1 MKQPHILCEPSEIA
15 RYALLPGDPERVLR
29 VAEFLDDWKEIAYN
43 REFRTITGTYQGVAV
58 TVTSTGIGGASACI
72 AIEELSAC
80 GADTLIRIGSA
91 GASQPEV
98 EIGDLIISTG
108 AVREEG
114 ASRMYVEHNYPA
126 VPHFSVL
133 RALVEEAEAKG
144 LRHFVGLTRSHDSF
158 YIDDESER
166 MAKAHKN
173 KLLGSDMETSALFV
187 IASLRGLRAGSIL
200 NNVVKYESDVKEG
213 INDYVDEADR
223 AAQGEKQEI
232 LIALGAIKR
241 LAERDLLQGGIND

>member
-1 MKQPHILCEPSEIA
+1 MAKMCT
-15 RYALLPGDPERVLR
+15 RRR
-29 VAEFLDDWKEIAYN
+29 
-43 REFRTITGTYQGVAV
+43 
-58 TVTSTGIGGASACI
+58 I

-80 GADTLIRIGSA
+80 GVDTLIRIGSA
-91 GASQPEV
+91 GASQAEV

-133 RALVEEAEAKG
+133 RSLVEEAEAKG

-200 NNVVKYESDVKEG
+200 NNVVKYESNVKEG

-241 LAERDLLQGGIND
+241 LAERDLQQGGGIDD

>member
-1 MKQPHILCEPSEIA
+1 MKQPHLLCEPSEIA

-43 REFRTITGTYQGVAV
+43 REFRTISGSYQGVPV

-80 GADTLIRIGSA
+80 GADTMIRIGSA

-114 ASRMYVEHNYPA
+114 ASRMYVDQSYPA

-133 RALVEEAEAKG
+133 RALVEEAEAKD

-158 YIDDESER
+158 YIDDEAER
-166 MAKAHKN
+166 MEKAHRT

-187 IASLRGLRAGSIL
+187 IAALRGLRAGSIL
-200 NNVVKYESDVKEG
+200 NNVVKYEADVKEG

-223 AAQGEKQEI
+223 AAEGERQEI

-241 LAERDLLQGGIND
+241 LAERDRGKEA